1 MIQMFSARR
10 SCIYIISASDTRKHG
25 TFRHSALFWVS
36 IEGILVMN
44 VERYTD
50 RYFLNAK
57 AACEHSGV
65 NPRVLYQ
72 VFHRG
77 ESILCGMKY
86 VRPLFEPLRSLT
98 IDALEDGATIQPIE
112 PVMHLAGPI
121 IDLLPYETIYLGL
134 LSRMTR
140 TATNVRAAVR
150 EANGKPVLFF
160 PARFD
165 APEVQEY
172 DGYAS
177 MIGGAAGA
185 STAAGAEPYGKRA
198 VGTLPHALIAAFGG
212 DTVRAT
218 LALAEACPNEPIWS
232 LIDFENDSARTA
244 VEVFRAFR
252 EHGLTL
258 SGVRLDTSQS
268 LIDEGLQRSGIEE
281 HGVTPALAQ
290 LVRQALN
297 EAGGHEVKIA
307 VSGGFSPEK
316 VRIFEQAHAPV
327 DVYAIGEA
335 FFRGSTAF
343 TSDIVGYWQDETF
356 VSSAKQGRSFQEN
369 PRLKRWN

>member
-1 MIQMFSARR
+1 MDLDRF
-10 SCIYIISASDTRKHG
+10 
-25 TFRHSALFWVS
+25 
-36 IEGILVMN
+36 
-44 VERYTD
+44 TD
-50 RYFLNAK
+50 RYFLNAQ
-57 AACEHSGV
+57 AACRHTGV

-72 VFHRG
+72 VFQRHDAV
-77 ESILCGMKY
+77 LCGMKY
-86 VRPLFEPLRSLT
+86 VRRLLEPLSGAVE
-98 IDALEDGATIQPIE
+98 IDALEDGDSIE
-112 PVMHLAGPI
+112 PLEAVMHMAGPI
-121 IDLLPYETIYLGL
+121 VELLPYETLYLGL

-140 TATNVRAAVR
+140 VATNVRAAVR
-150 EANGKPVLFF
+150 EANRKPVFFF

-185 STAAGAEPYGKRA
+185 STAAGATAYGKPA
-198 VGTLPHALIAAFGG
+198 VGTLPHALIAAFDG

-252 EHGLTL
+252 ERDLKL

-268 LIDEGLQRSGIEE
+268 LIDKGLERAGIHE
-281 HGVTPALAQ
+281 HGVTPALAR
-290 LVRQALN
+290 LVRGALN
-297 EAGGHEVKIA
+297 EAGGHDVRIA
-307 VSGGFSPEK
+307 VSGGFSAEK
-316 VRIFEQAHAPV
+316 IRAFEQAHAPV

-335 FFRGSTAF
+335 FFSGSVPF
-343 TSDIVGYWQDETF
+343 TSDIVGLWRDGQF
-356 VSSAKQGRSFQEN
+356 IPCAKQGREFREN

>member
-1 MIQMFSARR
+1 M
-10 SCIYIISASDTRKHG
+10 D
-25 TFRHSALFWVS
+25 LD
-36 IEGILVMN
+36 
-44 VERYTD
+44 RYTD
-50 RYFLNAK
+50 RYFLNAR
-57 AACEHSGV
+57 AACRHSGV

-72 VFHRG
+72 VFQRHNAV
-77 ESILCGMKY
+77 LCGMKY
-86 VRPLFEPLRSLT
+86 VRPLLEPLT
-98 IDALEDGATIQPIE
+98 GVEVEALEDGDAIE
-112 PVMHLAGPI
+112 PLEPAMHLRGPI
-121 IDLLPYETIYLGL
+121 IDLLPYETVYLGL

-140 TATNVRAAVR
+140 IATNVRAAVQ

-177 MIGGAAGA
+177 RVGGASGA
-185 STAAGAEPYGKRA
+185 STAAGAAAYGRPA

-218 LALAEACPNEPIWS
+218 IALAEACPNEPIWS

-252 EHGLTL
+252 ERGLKL

-268 LIDEGLQRSGIEE
+268 LIDEGLERAGIRE
-281 HGVTPALAQ
+281 HGVTPALAR
-290 LVRQALN
+290 LVREALN
-297 EAGGHEVKIA
+297 EAGGSDVRIA
-307 VSGGFSPEK
+307 VSGGVNAEK
-316 VRIFEQAHAPV
+316 VCDFERVKAPV

-335 FFRGSTAF
+335 FFNGSVPF
-343 TSDIVGYWQDETF
+343 TSDIVGFWRDSQL
-356 VSSAKQGRSFQEN
+356 VLCAKQGREFREN
-369 PRLKRWN
+369 SRLKKWS